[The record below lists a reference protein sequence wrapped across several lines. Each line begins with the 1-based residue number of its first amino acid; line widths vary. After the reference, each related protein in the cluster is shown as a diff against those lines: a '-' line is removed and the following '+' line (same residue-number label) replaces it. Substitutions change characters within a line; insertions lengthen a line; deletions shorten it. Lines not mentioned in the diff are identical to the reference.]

1 MNLDLAKAW
10 DEIEQGAKRQL
21 KARRAEFKQ
30 LQKQM
35 GDKQQIVSH
44 IEKKEEPEQV
54 EQLEDVQA
62 EKVTGQEDTTT
73 TEGEGPSAGPRK

>member
-1 MNLDLAKAW
+1 MNPDLAKAW
-10 DEIEQGAKRQL
+10 DEIEQGADRQL
-21 KARRAEFKQ
+21 KARRAEFAQ

-62 EKVTGQEDTTT
+62 EKVTEQEDTTT
-73 TEGEGPSAGPRK
+73 TEDEGPSAGPCK